1 MRFHPSRARASER
14 RLDDSTDARV
24 ALRFFAGTLDR
35 AAMFATT
42 TTTMNARALAT
53 AKPSVGAR
61 HRRRAT
67 IVRADGEGSWKAMAV
82 TKPNLVNNL
91 DGKTTRTIDGKV
103 YTIEARG
110 DDVVVTDKFGA
121 RFETRVNKAG
131 VIEADMSKKAGSASG
146 GDDVDF
152 ASLTPMDFM
161 GFDAKY
167 KIPEVVNGRAAMVGA
182 VFALFSKIAGGG
194 SVAHQMFSAG
204 GFSSMLLIIALV
216 TAGTIAPAAAGQKS
230 LRDTIPDEN
239 ASFKDERLPTVWTA
253 TAENVNGKVAMV
265 ILTLALLTG
274 N

>member
-1 MRFHPSRARASER
+1 MTTHARGA
-14 RLDDSTDARV
+14 
-24 ALRFFAGTLDR
+24 
-35 AAMFATT
+35 
-42 TTTMNARALAT
+42 AT
-53 AKPSVGAR
+53 ATRAGGAR
-61 HRRRAT
+61 GRRAT

-91 DGKTTRTIDGKV
+91 DGKTTRNIDGKV

-110 DDVVVTDKFGA
+110 AEVVVTDKFGA
-121 RFETRVNKAG
+121 RFEARVNKAG
-131 VIEADMSKKAGSASG
+131 VIEADMSKKAGVASGG

-152 ASLTPMDFM
+152 ASLSPMDFM

-167 KIPEVVNGRAAMVGA
+167 KIPEVVKGRSAMVGA
-182 VFALFSKIAGGG
+182 VFALFGKIGGGG

-204 GFSSMLLIIALV
+204 GFINMLLISALV
-216 TAGTIAPAAAGQKS
+216 TAGTIAPAATGQKS
-230 LRDTIPDEN
+230 LRDAIPDEN
-239 ASFKDERLPTVWTA
+239 ASFKDELLPTVWTA